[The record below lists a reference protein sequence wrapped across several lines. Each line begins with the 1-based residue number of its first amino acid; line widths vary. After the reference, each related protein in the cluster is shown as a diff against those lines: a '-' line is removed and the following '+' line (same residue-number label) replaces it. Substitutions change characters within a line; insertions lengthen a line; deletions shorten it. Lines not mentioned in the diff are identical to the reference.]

1 MRLALVL
8 MGGGARAAYQ
18 VGVLKALAEIARE
31 ADPHRH
37 TLPFAV
43 VCGSS
48 AGAINATSIASH
60 ADDFSHGVRR
70 LLEFWEHLRADYVYR
85 TDWLG
90 IAAAGARWLATMT
103 FGWAAHRSPR
113 GLLDNTP
120 LAHLLQRELSF
131 HRIEQMLEARLL
143 HALAVTALSYSS
155 GRHLTFYQAAEPIQ
169 AWRRAQRTARLV
181 DLSASH
187 LLASSAIPFVFPAV
201 PLVLDGQIEY
211 FGDGSIRQIAPLSPA
226 IHFGAQRIV
235 VVGAADP
242 RPEIPAA
249 NGAGR
254 ARGYPT
260 LAQIGQQVLASVF
273 LDSIG
278 SDIERIEH
286 INRMIEH
293 LPHQVEVDS
302 GWRHVDVLAI
312 APSERIE
319 LIAAKHLKQMP
330 ATMRGLLGAI
340 GGSQPAGASFA
351 SYLLFEEPFTREL
364 IELGYRD
371 GRAQRD
377 TLAAWI
383 AAADGGGMGS
393 GGMAGGAMAG
403 GGSVVGG
410 SAVGGSTVGGSVV
423 GGSTIGSSVV
433 GSSTVGTSAVSD
445 DAPSGVPAAA
455 TRDTRATAPDARVG
469 DDRAAGEMRV

>member
-18 VGVLKALAEIARE
+18 VGVLKALAEIALA
-31 ADPHRH
+31 ADPQRR
-37 TLPFAV
+37 TLPFGV

-90 IAAAGARWLATMT
+90 IAAAGARWLAAMS
-103 FGWAAHRSPR
+103 FGWAARRSPR
-113 GLLDNTP
+113 GLLDNAP

-131 HRIEQMLEARLL
+131 HRIEQMLEARTL

-226 IHFGAQRIV
+226 IHFGADRIV

-242 RPEIPAA
+242 RPEIPV
-249 NGAGR
+249 NGGGFV
-254 ARGYPT
+254 RGYPS

-278 SDIERIEH
+278 SDIERIDH
-286 INRMIEH
+286 INQMIAH
-293 LPHQVEVDS
+293 LPHQIEVDS

-319 LIAAKHLKQMP
+319 LIAAKHLKQLP
-330 ATMRGLLGAI
+330 LTVRGLLGAV

-351 SYLLFEEPFTREL
+351 SYLLFEEAFAREL

-371 GRAQRD
+371 GCAQRD
-377 TLAAWI
+377 TLAGWI
-383 AAADGGGMGS
+383 AHADG
-393 GGMAGGAMAG
+393 A
-403 GGSVVGG
+403 
-410 SAVGGSTVGGSVV
+410 SASPEDGQ
-423 GGSTIGSSVV
+423 
-433 GSSTVGTSAVSD
+433 
-445 DAPSGVPAAA
+445 
-455 TRDTRATAPDARVG
+455 
-469 DDRAAGEMRV
+469 AAGEMRV

>member
-1 MRLALVL
+1 A
-8 MGGGARAAYQ
+8 AR
-18 VGVLKALAEIARE
+18 
-31 ADPHRH
+31 
-37 TLPFAV
+37 
-43 VCGSS
+43 
-48 AGAINATSIASH
+48 
-60 ADDFSHGVRR
+60 
-70 LLEFWEHLRADYVYR
+70 
-85 TDWLG
+85 
-90 IAAAGARWLATMT
+90 
-103 FGWAAHRSPR
+103 RSPR
-113 GLLDNTP
+113 GLLDNAP

-131 HRIEQMLEARLL
+131 HRIEQMLEARTL

-226 IHFGAQRIV
+226 IHFGADRIV

-242 RPEIPAA
+242 RPEIPV
-249 NGAGR
+249 NGGGFV
-254 ARGYPT
+254 RGYPS

-286 INRMIEH
+286 INRMITH
-293 LPHQVEVDS
+293 LPHQIEVDS

-319 LIAAKHLKQMP
+319 LIAAKHLKQLP
-330 ATMRGLLGAI
+330 LSVRGLLGAV

-351 SYLLFEEPFTREL
+351 SYLLF
-364 IELGYRD
+364 
-371 GRAQRD
+371 
-377 TLAAWI
+377 
-383 AAADGGGMGS
+383 
-393 GGMAGGAMAG
+393 
-403 GGSVVGG
+403 
-410 SAVGGSTVGGSVV
+410 
-423 GGSTIGSSVV
+423 
-433 GSSTVGTSAVSD
+433 
-445 DAPSGVPAAA
+445 
-455 TRDTRATAPDARVG
+455 
-469 DDRAAGEMRV
+469 

>member
-31 ADPHRH
+31 ADPLRH
-37 TLPFAV
+37 TTPFAV

-70 LLEFWEHLRADYVYR
+70 LLEFWEPLRADYVYR

-103 FGWAAHRSPR
+103 FGWAARRSPR
-113 GLLDNTP
+113 GLLDNAP

-131 HRIEQMLEARLL
+131 HRIEQMLESRLL
-143 HALAVTALSYSS
+143 HALSITALSYSS

-211 FGDGSIRQIAPLSPA
+211 FGDGSIRQVAPLSPA
-226 IHFGAQRIV
+226 IHFGADRIV
-235 VVGAADP
+235 VIGAADP
-242 RPEIPAA
+242 RPEIPAP
-249 NGAGR
+249 NGSGLV
-254 ARGYPT
+254 RGYPT

-293 LPHQVEVDS
+293 LPHQVRT
-302 GWRHVDVLAI
+302 GQRLAARRRARDRAVRAHRADRRE
-312 APSERIE
+312 APEADAGDDAR
-319 LIAAKHLKQMP
+319 AAR
-330 ATMRGLLGAI
+330 RGRR
-340 GGSQPAGASFA
+340 QPAGRRVV
-351 SYLLFEEPFTREL
+351 REL
-364 IELGYRD
+364 SAVRGGVHARTDRTRLPRRPRAARHA
-371 GRAQRD
+371 GRMDRGRRRRQR
-377 TLAAWI
+377 
-383 AAADGGGMGS
+383 
-393 GGMAGGAMAG
+393 GGARRPVRRRSAG
-403 GGSVVGG
+403 W
-410 SAVGGSTVGGSVV
+410 
-423 GGSTIGSSVV
+423 
-433 GSSTVGTSAVSD
+433 
-445 DAPSGVPAAA
+445 
-455 TRDTRATAPDARVG
+455 
-469 DDRAAGEMRV
+469 

>member
-1 MRLALVL
+1 MRLGLVL

-18 VGVLKALAEIARE
+18 VGVLKALTEIMLD
-31 ADPHRH
+31 ADPQRR
-37 TLPFAV
+37 TLPFGV

-60 ADDFSHGVRR
+60 ADDFAHGVRR
-70 LLEFWEHLRADYVYR
+70 LLEFWEHLRAGQVYR

-90 IAAAGARWLATMT
+90 IAAAGARWLAAMS
-103 FGWAAHRSPR
+103 FGWAARRSPR
-113 GLLDNTP
+113 GLLDNAP
-120 LAHLLQRELSF
+120 LAHMLQRELSF
-131 HRIEQMLEARLL
+131 HRIEQMLEARTF

-211 FGDGSIRQIAPLSPA
+211 FGDGSIRQIAPLSSA
-226 IHFGAQRIV
+226 IHFGADRIV
-235 VVGAADP
+235 VIGAADP
-242 RPEIPAA
+242 RPEIPAG

-254 ARGYPT
+254 VRGYPS

-286 INRMIEH
+286 INRMIAN
-293 LPHQVEVDS
+293 LPQEVEAGS

-319 LIAAKHLKQMP
+319 LIAARHLKALP
-330 ATMRGLLGAI
+330 FTVRGLLGAV

-351 SYLLFEEPFTREL
+351 SYLLFEEAF
-364 IELGYRD
+364 D
-371 GRAQRD
+371 
-377 TLAAWI
+377 
-383 AAADGGGMGS
+383 
-393 GGMAGGAMAG
+393 
-403 GGSVVGG
+403 
-410 SAVGGSTVGGSVV
+410 
-423 GGSTIGSSVV
+423 
-433 GSSTVGTSAVSD
+433 
-445 DAPSGVPAAA
+445 
-455 TRDTRATAPDARVG
+455 
-469 DDRAAGEMRV
+469 

>member
-1 MRLALVL
+1 MRLSLVL

-18 VGVLKALAEIARE
+18 VGVLKALAEIALE
-31 ADPHRH
+31 ADPQRR
-37 TLPFAV
+37 TLPFGV

-90 IAAAGARWLATMT
+90 IAAAGARWLAAMS
-103 FGWAAHRSPR
+103 FGWAARRSPR
-113 GLLDNTP
+113 GLLDNAP

-131 HRIEQMLEARLL
+131 HRIEQMLEARTL

-226 IHFGAQRIV
+226 IHFGADRIV

-242 RPEIPAA
+242 RPEIPV
-249 NGAGR
+249 NGGGFV
-254 ARGYPT
+254 RGYPS

-286 INRMIEH
+286 INRMIAH

-319 LIAAKHLKQMP
+319 LIAAKHLKQLP
-330 ATMRGLLGAI
+330 LTVRGLLGAV

-351 SYLLFEEPFTREL
+351 SYLLFEEAFTREL

-371 GRAQRD
+371 GCAQHA
-377 TLAAWI
+377 TLAGWI
-383 AAADGGGMGS
+383 AHADG
-393 GGMAGGAMAG
+393 A
-403 GGSVVGG
+403 
-410 SAVGGSTVGGSVV
+410 SAS
-423 GGSTIGSSVV
+423 
-433 GSSTVGTSAVSD
+433 
-445 DAPSGVPAAA
+445 PA
-455 TRDTRATAPDARVG
+455 DG
-469 DDRAAGEMRV
+469 QAAGEMRV

>member
-18 VGVLKALAEIARE
+18 VGVLKALAEIALD
-31 ADPHRH
+31 ADPQRR

-60 ADDFSHGVRR
+60 ADDFPHGVRR

-90 IAAAGARWLATMT
+90 IAAAGARWLAAMS
-103 FGWAAHRSPR
+103 FGWAARRSPR
-113 GLLDNTP
+113 GLLDNAP

-131 HRIEQMLEARLL
+131 HRIEQMLEARTL
-143 HALAVTALSYSS
+143 HALAITALSYSS

-226 IHFGAQRIV
+226 IHFGADRIV

-242 RPEIPAA
+242 RPEIPV
-249 NGAGR
+249 NGGGFV
-254 ARGYPT
+254 RGYPS

-286 INRMIEH
+286 INRMITH

-319 LIAAKHLKQMP
+319 LIAAKHLKQLP
-330 ATMRGLLGAI
+330 LSVRGLLGAV

-351 SYLLFEEPFTREL
+351 SYLLFEEAFAREL

-371 GRAQRD
+371 GCARRD
-377 TLAAWI
+377 TLAGWI
-383 AAADGGGMGS
+383 ARADGAS
-393 GGMAGGAMAG
+393 
-403 GGSVVGG
+403 
-410 SAVGGSTVGGSVV
+410 
-423 GGSTIGSSVV
+423 
-433 GSSTVGTSAVSD
+433 
-445 DAPSGVPAAA
+445 APS
-455 TRDTRATAPDARVG
+455 PDG
-469 DDRAAGEMRV
+469 QAAGEMRV